1 MGFALIY
8 NVILYIVYLAL
19 CAAFLPYFFLL
30 LATSLAAIFAAR
42 KNGAPRPPG
51 TSRARPRSCFLVA
64 IPAHDEEP
72 DITLAVLSCRA
83 LNYPPELFQVVVIA
97 DNCTDRTADLARAAG
112 ARVVER
118 TDRGRRGKGY
128 AIEYLIEHLRS
139 SGEFDTLDA
148 LVVVDA
154 DTTVDPELLRVFDRE
169 LAAGHDWVQSY
180 DCVGNPH
187 QSWRTRLIT
196 YAFSL
201 INGVTL
207 LGLNALG
214 LSAGLRGNGM
224 CLSTRGLRRIP
235 WNSHGLTEDLEY
247 SWLVR
252 IAGGHIVLARDAVVY
267 ATMLGQAGSAL
278 TNQRRRWESGR
289 RELRWK
295 ALVPLLRTP
304 HLGWFAKAVSL
315 IELTMP
321 TAVGLIS
328 IYSLLSL
335 LAIACLADILARD
348 SYIWIGLVGLFHSV
362 ATLGLAV
369 HLVSP
374 FLSGLLP
381 WRFSLSLVHFPRFA
395 LWKLMISL
403 KGRPHDWVRT
413 PREETRPRLDREPAN

>member
-1 MGFALIY
+1 MNFAP
-8 NVILYIVYLAL
+8 ILYIVYLSL
-19 CAAFLPYFFLL
+19 CAAFLPYFLLL
-30 LATSLAAIFAAR
+30 LAASLAALFAAR
-42 KNGAPRPPG
+42 RNGAPRPPG

-64 IPAHDEEP
+64 IPAHNEESG
-72 DITLAVLSCRA
+72 ITSAVLSCRA
-83 LNYPPELFQVVVIA
+83 LNYPPELFQVLVIA

-112 ARVVER
+112 ARVIER
-118 TDRGRRGKGY
+118 ADTARRGKGY

-148 LVVVDA
+148 VVVVDA
-154 DTTVDPELLRVFDRE
+154 DTTVDPELLHVFARE
-169 LAAGHDWVQSY
+169 LASGQDWVQSY

-224 CLSTRGLRRIP
+224 CLSIRGLRRVP

-247 SWLVR
+247 SWSVR
-252 IAGGHIVLARDAVVY
+252 IAGGHIVFARDAVVY
-267 ATMLGQAGSAL
+267 ATMLGQGGSAL

-335 LAIACLADILARD
+335 LAIACLTDILGRG
-348 SYIWIGLVGLFHSV
+348 SSVLMGLVGLLHSV

-403 KGRPHDWVRT
+403 KGRPHEWART

>member
-1 MGFALIY
+1 M
-8 NVILYIVYLAL
+8 YLSL
-19 CAAFLPYFFLL
+19 CAAVLPYFLLL
-30 LATSLAAIFAAR
+30 LAASLAAILAAR
-42 KNGAPRPPG
+42 KDGAPRPPG
-51 TSRARPRSCFLVA
+51 TNRPGPRSRFLVA

-72 DITLAVLSCRA
+72 DIARAVLSCRA
-83 LNYPPELFQVVVIA
+83 LDYPPGLFQVLVIA
-97 DNCTDRTADLARAAG
+97 DNCTDRTAQLARAAG
-112 ARVVER
+112 ARAIER
-118 TDRGRRGKGY
+118 ADTARRGKGY
-128 AIEYLIEHLRS
+128 AIEHLIEHLRS
-139 SGEFDTLDA
+139 SGEFDSLDA

-154 DTTVDPELLRVFDRE
+154 DTTVDPQLLRVFDRE
-169 LAAGHDWVQSY
+169 LAAGRDWVQSY

-187 QSWRTRLIT
+187 QSWRTRLMT

-224 CLSTRGLRRIP
+224 CLSIRGLRRVP
-235 WNSHGLTEDLEY
+235 WDSHGLTEDLEY
-247 SWLVR
+247 SWSVR
-252 IAGGHIVLARDAVVY
+252 IAGGQIGFARDAVVY

-295 ALVPLLRTP
+295 ALVPVLRTP
-304 HLGWFAKAVSL
+304 QLGWIAKAVAL

-328 IYSLLSL
+328 IYTLLTL
-335 LAIACLADILARD
+335 LAIACLTDPRARE
-348 SYIWIGLVGLFHSV
+348 SSVLIGLVGLCHAV

-381 WRFSLSLVHFPRFA
+381 WRFGLSLVHFPRFA
-395 LWKLMISL
+395 LWKLMIAL
-403 KGRPHDWVRT
+403 KGRPHEWART
-413 PREETRPRLDREPAN
+413 PREKARPRLDREPAN